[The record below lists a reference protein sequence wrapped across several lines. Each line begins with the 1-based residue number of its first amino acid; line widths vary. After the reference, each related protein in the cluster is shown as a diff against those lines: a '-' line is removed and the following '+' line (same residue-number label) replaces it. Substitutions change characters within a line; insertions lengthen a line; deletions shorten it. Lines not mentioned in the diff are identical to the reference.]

1 MEVRLYVSLSSS
13 LQYVVING
21 SIYEGVEID
30 PFTNPNDAF
39 KYVSLKDCEAFAGK
53 ENDGGE
59 DSEQSFEDDNDR
71 QINESDDVGG
81 QLFIDTS
88 DDHSEDF
95 VDQDKDSEDE
105 NEGRMHLCVK
115 DDEPAV
121 NSHRPPTPGTG
132 QRNDYVRG
140 EKERRGTSNTKRTIP
155 SRLNHTRRVAIDAR
169 VTFFFSRVLPRRY

>member
-1 MEVRLYVSLSSS
+1 MKVLKSIRSQTRTMRLNMYLSKTARHLLGKKTMAVRILNSLSRM
-13 LQYVVING
+13 
-21 SIYEGVEID
+21 
-30 PFTNPNDAF
+30 TTT
-39 KYVSLKDCEAFAGK
+39 
-53 ENDGGE
+53 
-59 DSEQSFEDDNDR
+59 DR
-71 QINESDDVGG
+71 SMKAMTLGG